1 MIHRGGGG
9 QVARVRN
16 SALKVLGSG
25 DRSNDSTQHRCCWLW
40 GGDAGAGG
48 GVWGGEVL
56 SHEVLMASIC
66 GPIVFIFISID

>member
-1 MIHRGGGG
+1 MGG

-25 DRSNDSTQHRCCWLW
+25 DGSNDSTQHRCCCLW

-56 SHEVLMASIC
+56 SHELLMASIY
-66 GPIVFIFISID
+66 GPVVFIFISID